1 MGITGSSGLQ
11 VNFNRPNLFY
21 FAGEQVTGNISF
33 QSTQDKL
40 EVDAIFLECIGEMGY
55 TSQETRQ
62 NIDNNGNSRT
72 ENYTENHVIPFMV
85 IRIPVAQ
92 PQYGQVKISIKK

>member
-1 MGITGSSGLQ
+1 MGISGSSELK

-40 EVDAIFLECIGEMGY
+40 AVDAIFLECIGEMSY

-62 NIDNNGNSRT
+62 SIDNNGNSRSA
-72 ENYTENHVIPFMV
+72 NYTENHVIPFMA

-92 PQYGQVKISIKK
+92 PQYGQVNISIKK